1 MPPSYSNKTIILEN
15 VKKIYGQP
23 DQARP
28 MSIMLKNGVI
38 DKIARFDQL
47 AEATVKSEKSPAII
61 DCSDQIV
68 MPGFIDSHTHL
79 LFSGSRE
86 AEFYLRAKGSS
97 YLDILGSGGGIY
109 STVDKVRRASEEE
122 LIENGIKYLDKA
134 LEFGITTIEIKSGY
148 GLDYQTE
155 EKMLRVLQKL
165 NALHPLDI
173 IPTYLVHAA
182 PREMD
187 RKKYIDSV
195 IHGMLPD
202 FRAFTGW
209 FDIFL
214 EKDVFDVGEAER
226 MIQKAAELGYSIG
239 LHTNQVN
246 DIGGIALAN
255 EYGVRHVDHLEVL
268 SDADAERIIQNPNLY
283 AVFLPAAEYFIF
295 SENIGQVKKL
305 SAIPSRIVFAT
316 DFNPGSS
323 PVLSPQVIM
332 SLAVLRYR
340 LADPGLLLDGFT
352 ANPARM
358 LGLANHG
365 AIETG
370 AAADVI
376 CLQLDRFE
384 QIPYL
389 GTVNF
394 ITYMIKAGELVFQK
408 EQKKG
413 PSARGVTLS
422 PEGYRHR

>member
-1 MPPSYSNKTIILEN
+1 MPPSHNDKTIILKN

-23 DQARP
+23 DQDGP
-28 MSIMLKNGVI
+28 MSIVLKNGVI
-38 DKIARFDQL
+38 DKIAPYDQL
-47 AEATVKSEKSPAII
+47 TKVMLDSEKSPTII
-61 DCSDQIV
+61 DCFDRIV

-86 AEFYLRAKGSS
+86 AEFYLRAKGAS
-97 YLDILGSGGGIY
+97 YLDILSGGGGIY
-109 STVDKVRRASEEE
+109 STVDSVRRASEDE
-122 LIENGIKYLDKA
+122 LIENAIKYLDKA

-165 NALHPLDI
+165 NSLHPLDI
-173 IPTYLVHAA
+173 IPTYLVHAV
-182 PREMD
+182 PRETD
-187 RKKYIDSV
+187 RKNYVDSV

-202 FRAFTGW
+202 FRALTSW

-214 EKDVFDVGEAER
+214 EKGVFAIDEAER
-226 MIQKAAELGYSIG
+226 MIRRAAELGYSIG

-246 DIGGIALAN
+246 DMGGISLAN

-283 AVFLPAAEYFIF
+283 AVFLPAAEYFVF
-295 SENIGQVKKL
+295 SKKVGQVKKL

-323 PVLSPQVIM
+323 PVLFPQVVM
-332 SLAVLRYR
+332 SLAILRYR
-340 LADPGLLLDGFT
+340 LADPGLLQDGFT
-352 ANPARM
+352 VNPARM
-358 LGLANHG
+358 LGLSNRG
-365 AIETG
+365 VIETG

-389 GTVNF
+389 GTFNF
-394 ITYMIKAGELVFQK
+394 ITHVIKGGRLVLEK
-408 EQKKG
+408 LQKKR
-413 PSARGVTLS
+413 AQR
-422 PEGYRHR
+422 